1 MNKDEAFIKAYGKC
15 VAVAPEAVV
24 REFISRYHENHD
36 DLYEEF
42 SEYYASIV
50 DAYLVWESAIK
61 FERARH
67 EQQLECH

>member
-24 REFISRYHENHD
+24 REFVSRYHEDHD

-42 SEYYASIV
+42 GEYYSSIV
-50 DAYLVWESAIK
+50 DAYQVWESAIQFAK
-61 FERARH
+61 GKA
-67 EQQLECH
+67 